1 MIHPIIPEKKW
12 KYNDNVNSP
21 IIRKWL
27 SDQEVNVEDLNQHD
41 KWLCMMYPRLKLLR
55 ELLSEDGLIFIS
67 IGDDKVQS
75 LKIILSDIFGPEN
88 FIVQFVWNTEGSTDN
103 QLEVK
108 VVHEY
113 VLLYAKNIK
122 LKSKAFSSVITPD
135 IKEGKLFKSHIINT
149 AVKNGKVNP
158 PNSII
163 LPKGF
168 PSEINELA
176 LPRSKVS
183 KEFYDEVSKLKYI

>member
-27 SDQEVNVEDLNQHD
+27 GDQEVNVEDLNQHD

-113 VLLYAKNIK
+113 VAICK
-122 LKSKAFSSVITPD
+122 
-135 IKEGKLFKSHIINT
+135 
-149 AVKNGKVNP
+149 
-158 PNSII
+158 
-163 LPKGF
+163 
-168 PSEINELA
+168 
-176 LPRSKVS
+176 
-183 KEFYDEVSKLKYI
+183 KY